1 MYIQNT
7 PYSQKSLYLD
17 SKDATLNDSGFY
29 QFDLE
34 TLIQTPALTKML
46 ITVKEAQIVNVFSNI
61 RTGINDTISI
71 TGTVSGTIVYTI
83 PEGYYDV
90 NQFRNVWDALSV
102 TLGTGILMTYST
114 KTLKLTFTSVTQDF
128 TFNASATTCNCLGL
142 NGDITSSLGSLTM
155 PLIMDFSSDDYVF
168 IKSNIHLRN
177 VNNLGLTSN
186 TLMRVPLTLP
196 FGYTNN
202 YSPQNPTTH
211 LSHEET
217 LSFIQLQITDKQGR
231 SLPLQKTNFQ
241 VTIQIG
247 FIYPEENRSYT
258 NEIPLHPFER

>member
-71 TGTVSGTIVYTI
+71 TGTVSGTVVYTI

-102 TLGTGILMTYST
+102 TLGTGILMNYST
-114 KTLKLTFTSVTQDF
+114 KTLKLTFTSVTQYQTHPCLLYTSPSPRDR
-128 TFNASATTCNCLGL
+128 TRSRMPSSA
-142 NGDITSSLGSLTM
+142 
-155 PLIMDFSSDDYVF
+155 
-168 IKSNIHLRN
+168 
-177 VNNLGLTSN
+177 
-186 TLMRVPLTLP
+186 
-196 FGYTNN
+196 
-202 YSPQNPTTH
+202 
-211 LSHEET
+211 
-217 LSFIQLQITDKQGR
+217 
-231 SLPLQKTNFQ
+231 
-241 VTIQIG
+241 
-247 FIYPEENRSYT
+247 
-258 NEIPLHPFER
+258 